1 MSMATAFCLALSI
14 LGAFASV
21 VLLAV
26 SFRRDDGMLGLA
38 GMSAMLLGAVP
49 AAVYGALTS

>member
-1 MSMATAFCLALSI
+1 MATAFCLALSI
-14 LGAFASV
+14 LGALASV
-21 VLLAV
+21 VLLVV